1 MLNTLKAL
9 AAPAVMQRLTLLL
22 NHVLASEAVASY
34 RMKSHSGRRIVVH
47 FDRWPSLLP
56 AVPPLAF
63 LVTPAGLLEWQDT
76 PQRDATPADLQVTI
90 DASNPA
96 LMMVKGLVGE
106 RPTIDISGDAAFAGD
121 VNWLLENLRWEIQD
135 DLARVVGNAPARE
148 LSRFG
153 GFIAAAFRAAVQR
166 VSRMAAGSP
175 EPPAR

>member
-22 NHVLASEAVASY
+22 NHVLSSETAATY
-34 RMKSHSGRRIVVH
+34 RLKTHSGRRIVVH
-47 FDRWPSLLP
+47 LDRWPTLLP
-56 AVPPLAF
+56 PVPPLAF
-63 LVTPAGLLEWQDT
+63 LVTPAGLLEWQDVAV
-76 PQRDATPADLQVTI
+76 PDASPADLQVTV

-96 LMMVKGLVGE
+96 LMMVKGLAGN
-106 RPTIDISGDAAFAGD
+106 RPKIDISGDAAFAGD

-135 DLARVVGNAPARE
+135 DLARVVGNVPARE

-166 VSRMAAGSP
+166 VSRMAPGSQ